1 MKRRITYGLPA
12 FLAVHLGLAGTVAA
26 GELGHYQ
33 AGLLNTRD
41 FAVPEPGFYTALY
54 TFQYRTDTLKNRNG
68 DEIGTLSRTG
78 PLGGTTTFDLDADV
92 DIFAISPL
100 FLWVSPWEILGARYA
115 AAIAPSFADGNLD
128 ASLSV
133 ARSGR
138 FFQGGFTRGL
148 EADTG
153 LGVGDLFVQPV
164 MLGWSGKHYHV
175 LAAYGF
181 YAPTGEEN
189 IGLDFWTHQLQ
200 LAGTWY
206 PFDNKGTAVMVAST
220 YEIHHEKEDQD
231 LTPGSRFTLNWGI
244 SQYLPLNPSN
254 APPGA
259 RLISSRSS

>member
-1 MKRRITYGLPA
+1 
-12 FLAVHLGLAGTVAA
+12 
-26 GELGHYQ
+26 
-33 AGLLNTRD
+33 
-41 FAVPEPGFYTALY
+41 
-54 TFQYRTDTLKNRNG
+54 
-68 DEIGTLSRTG
+68 
-78 PLGGTTTFDLDADV
+78 
-92 DIFAISPL
+92 
-100 FLWVSPWEILGARYA
+100 

-138 FFQGGFTRGL
+138 FFQGGFTRGR

-164 MLGWSGKHYHV
+164 MLGWSGKHYDV

-206 PFDNKGTAVMVAST
+206 PFDDKGTAVMVAST